1 MFLNTNNNEN
11 NEEEDIEK
19 GERTD
24 FKTLNVSDDTIIGIG
39 DLIAYS
45 LFIGKAAADMDG
57 CFNLTI
63 LFTIFGVLFGLLY
76 TLRLSEESGYEN
88 KPNYL
93 PALPIPLTLG
103 CGIYFL
109 TSFVIGKFYGKNIL

>member
-1 MFLNTNNNEN
+1 MN
-11 NEEEDIEK
+11 
-19 GERTD
+19 
-24 FKTLNVSDDTIIGIG
+24 DTIIGIG

-45 LFIGKAAADMDG
+45 LFIGKAAADMGG

-76 TLRLSEESGYEN
+76 TLRLSEEAANDDE
-88 KPNYL
+88 PNYL

-103 CGIYFL
+103 FGIYFL
-109 TSFVIGKFYGKNIL
+109 MSFAIGKFYGKDI